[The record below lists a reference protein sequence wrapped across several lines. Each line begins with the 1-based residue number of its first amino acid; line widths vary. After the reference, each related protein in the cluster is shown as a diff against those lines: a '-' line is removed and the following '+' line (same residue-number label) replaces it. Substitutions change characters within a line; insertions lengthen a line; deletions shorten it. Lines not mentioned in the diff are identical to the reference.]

1 MKDTQ
6 GVPLS
11 SETESVATLSSL
23 FVYALVQLQQ
33 RKNLHFCLRFPM
45 NHVCAS
51 RVDLANLI
59 CLAEFTGGQSTTGSR
74 AQSD

>member
-6 GVPLS
+6 GVPPS
-11 SETESVATLSSL
+11 YETESVVTLSSL

-33 RKNLHFCLRFPM
+33 RKTCIFCLQFPM

-59 CLAEFTGGQSTTGSR
+59 CLAEFAGGQSTTGSR